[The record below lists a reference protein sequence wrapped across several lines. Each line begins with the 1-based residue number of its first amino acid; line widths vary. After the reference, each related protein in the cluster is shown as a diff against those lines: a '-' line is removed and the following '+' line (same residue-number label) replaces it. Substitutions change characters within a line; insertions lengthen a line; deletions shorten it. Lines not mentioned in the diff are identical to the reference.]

1 MKKLN
6 QFDTL
11 VIDEFEEDQ
20 YHLPRHSHT
29 YYEIIYIIKGSG
41 IHQLNKNLIPYQAGD
56 LFVLSTDDEHYF
68 DIQERTRFFFIK
80 FTDTYFNS
88 NKKWSCDEFL
98 LNSPENFMRDKSLK
112 ESVLKLDE
120 TCATILKNTI
130 DNIRAYNNKASI
142 STSPIAFY
150 QILSIFGL
158 IKESLYQQNI
168 KFAVSGIDNDQII
181 SYIHQNIYKP
191 KLVQIKA
198 IAQHFNISQ
207 SYFGSYFKRNFT
219 ISYREYCNKLRT
231 QLIEKRILN
240 KQLSIKQIAY
250 EFGFTDESHLS
261 NYFKKQTNTK
271 PSTVKK
277 LQNTQLTPINN
288 S

>member
-11 VIDEFEEDQ
+11 VIDEFEEDK

-41 IHQLNKNLIPYQAGD
+41 IHQLNKNLLPYQAGD

-68 DIQERTRFFFIK
+68 DIKKTTRFFFIK

-88 NKKWSCDEFL
+88 NKKLACDEFL
-98 LNSPENFMRDKSLK
+98 LNTPENFMRDKSLK
-112 ESVLKLDE
+112 ENVLKLDSI
-120 TCATILKNTI
+120 CASILKNTI
-130 DNIRAYNNKASI
+130 DNIRSYNSKANI
-142 STSPIAFY
+142 STSPIVFH

-158 IKESLYQQNI
+158 IKESLQQQNI
-168 KFAVSGIDNDQII
+168 KITGSGIDNDQII

-191 KLVQIKA
+191 KLVQIKN
-198 IAQHFNISQ
+198 IAAHFNISE
-207 SYFGSYFKRNFT
+207 SYFGTYFKRNFA

-231 QLIEKRILN
+231 QLIEKRIIN
-240 KQLSIKQIAY
+240 KQLSMKQIAY

-261 NYFKKQTNTK
+261 NYFKKQRNLK
-271 PSTVKK
+271 PSAVKK
-277 LQNTQLTPINN
+277 L
-288 S
+288 

>member
-11 VIDEFEEDQ
+11 VIDEFEEDK

-41 IHQLNKNLIPYQAGD
+41 IHQLNKNLLPYQVGD

-68 DIQERTRFFFIK
+68 DIKKTTRFFFIK

-88 NKKWSCDEFL
+88 NKKLACDEFL
-98 LNSPENFMRDKSLK
+98 LNTPENFMRDKSLK
-112 ESVLKLDE
+112 ENVLKLDK
-120 TCATILKNTI
+120 TCASILKNTI
-130 DNIRAYNNKASI
+130 DNIRSYNSKANI
-142 STSPIAFY
+142 STSPIVFH

-158 IKESLYQQNI
+158 IKESLQQQNI
-168 KFAVSGIDNDQII
+168 KITGSGIDNDQII

-191 KLVQIKA
+191 KLVQIKN
-198 IAQHFNISQ
+198 IAAHFNISQ
-207 SYFGSYFKRNFT
+207 SYFGAYFKRNFT

-240 KQLSIKQIAY
+240 KQLSMKQIAY

-261 NYFKKQTNTK
+261 NYFKKQRNLK
-271 PSTVKK
+271 PSAVK
-277 LQNTQLTPINN
+277 N

>member
-11 VIDEFEEDQ
+11 VIDEFEEDK

-41 IHQLNKNLIPYQAGD
+41 IHQLNKNLLPYQAGD

-68 DIQERTRFFFIK
+68 DIKKTTRFFFIK

-88 NKKWSCDEFL
+88 NKKLACDEFL
-98 LNSPENFMRDKSLK
+98 LNTPENFMRDKSLK
-112 ESVLKLDE
+112 ENVLKLDK
-120 TCATILKNTI
+120 TCASILKNTI
-130 DNIRAYNNKASI
+130 DNIRSYNSKANI
-142 STSPIAFY
+142 STSPIVFH

-158 IKESLYQQNI
+158 IKESLQQQNI
-168 KFAVSGIDNDQII
+168 KITGSGIDNDQII

-191 KLVQIKA
+191 KLVQIKN
-198 IAQHFNISQ
+198 IAAHFNISQ
-207 SYFGSYFKRNFT
+207 SYFGTYFKRNFA

-240 KQLSIKQIAY
+240 KQLSMKQIAY

-261 NYFKKQTNTK
+261 NYFKKQRNLK
-271 PSTVKK
+271 PSAVKRV
-277 LQNTQLTPINN
+277 
-288 S
+288 

>member
-11 VIDEFEEDQ
+11 VIDEFEEDK
-20 YHLPRHSHT
+20 YHLPTHSHT

-41 IHQLNKNLIPYQAGD
+41 IHQLNNNLLPYQSGD
-56 LFVLSTDDEHYF
+56 LFVISTDDEHYF
-68 DIQERTRFFFIK
+68 DIKKRTRFFFIK

-88 NKKWSCDEFL
+88 NKKLSCDEFL
-98 LNSPENFMRDKSLK
+98 LNTPENIMRDKSLK
-112 ESVLKLDE
+112 ENVLKLDE
-120 TCATILKNTI
+120 TCASILKNTI
-130 DNIRAYNNKASI
+130 DNIRSYNCKANI

-158 IKESLYQQNI
+158 IKESLQQQNI
-168 KFAVSGIDNDQII
+168 KITGSGIDNDQII

-191 KLVQIKA
+191 KLVQIKT
-198 IAQHFNISQ
+198 IADHFNISQ
-207 SYFGSYFKRNFT
+207 SYFGTYFKRNFS
-219 ISYREYCNKLRT
+219 ISYRDYCNKLRV

-261 NYFKKQTNTK
+261 NYFKKQRNMK
-271 PSTVKK
+271 PSAVNKIQT
-277 LQNTQLTPINN
+277 
-288 S
+288 

>member
-11 VIDEFEEDQ
+11 VIDEFEEDK

-41 IHQLNKNLIPYQAGD
+41 IHQLNKNLLPYQAGD

-68 DIQERTRFFFIK
+68 DIKKTTRFFFIK

-88 NKKWSCDEFL
+88 NKKLACDEFL
-98 LNSPENFMRDKSLK
+98 LNTPENFMRDKSLK
-112 ESVLKLDE
+112 ENVLKLDK
-120 TCATILKNTI
+120 TCASILKNTI
-130 DNIRAYNNKASI
+130 DNIRTYSSKTNI
-142 STSPIAFY
+142 STSPIVFY

-158 IKESLYQQNI
+158 IKESLQQQNI
-168 KFAVSGIDNDQII
+168 KITGSGIDNDQII

-191 KLVQIKA
+191 KLVQIKN
-198 IAQHFNISQ
+198 IAAHFNISQ
-207 SYFGSYFKRNFT
+207 SYFGAYFKRNFA

-240 KQLSIKQIAY
+240 KQLSMKQIAY

-261 NYFKKQTNTK
+261 NYFKKQRNLN
-271 PSTVKK
+271 PSAVKR
-277 LQNTQLTPINN
+277 L
-288 S
+288 